1 MTDYIHDVA
10 IDTESFLEATLQE
23 PVCCASDN
31 ADNFV
36 DLLVEHGLVSEDSK
50 QELVDA
56 IDNKAQWACEILDVL
71 DAFGI
76 EYTDHGRDNTYNQ
89 ENDLSSDFIW
99 QVVTLGSD
107 APSDWIWSDNPLTF
121 VFIDKHEGG
130 DPRGNYGPWR
140 IHHAEGLGD
149 SGFFDWQVG
158 WHVADR
164 DGEEIEELTERCSV
178 GYAQCPTHE
187 LCEQLVCDKYD
198 PVGGWFDKQPL
209 NLESTIKVWRGRYD
223 GVTVHAT
230 PYTYHGEVVFI

>member
-107 APSDWIWSDNPLTF
+107 APSDWFYSDNPLTF

-130 DPRGNYGPWR
+130 DPLN
-140 IHHAEGLGD
+140 AVQLGMHSALLTSYVNSLYVKD
-149 SGFFDWQVG
+149 TTLW
-158 WHVADR
+158 VAGSTSNQDKR
-164 DGEEIEELTERCSV
+164 QARCGEAGTMV
-178 GYAQCPTHE
+178 
-187 LCEQLVCDKYD
+187 
-198 PVGGWFDKQPL
+198 
-209 NLESTIKVWRGRYD
+209 
-223 GVTVHAT
+223 
-230 PYTYHGEVVFI
+230 